1 MSVADKLAITPEMLD
16 LVARLDEFKGSWRA
30 VGALPRRQLQDLKE
44 RAYAD
49 DILAAVRFSRL
60 SITERKVHK
69 IVSSRSS
76 FEPVSP
82 SERLAD
88 AYRACTAR
96 LEEGCLS
103 MDLNVDSICELH
115 RILMAPVAGEGEGEV
130 GTCVSEVLEGSLAA
144 LCQWSAETLRHRSL
158 HPLLVVSIF
167 CASFVAMHPF
177 KDGNDLLACLLQ
189 RWLHLKNGYA
199 FVAYAPLTAMLL
211 AECPAF
217 SAPRDGLTPIQIL
230 RREMQ
235 LSSANP
241 TEEPNWQPWILFY
254 FNVLTKAAGILKDRL
269 EREEDLFASQPEL
282 SMQILVQARARGRVT
297 LRDMVESTGV
307 SRNTLKE
314 HFKSL
319 VDEGRLAMHGKGR
332 GVWYSLA

>member
-16 LVARLDEFKGSWRA
+16 LAARLDEFKGSWRA

-49 DILAAVRFSRL
+49 DILAAVRYSRM

-69 IVSSRSS
+69 IISARVP
-76 FEPVSP
+76 FEPTTP
-82 SERLAD
+82 SESLAE
-88 AYRACTAR
+88 AYRACTLR
-96 LEEGCLS
+96 LEEGSLS
-103 MDLNVDSICELH
+103 MELNVASICELH
-115 RILMAPVAGEGEGEV
+115 SILMGPVSGVDTVV
-130 GTCVSEVLEGSLAA
+130 GTCVSDVLEGSLEA
-144 LCQWSAETLRHRSL
+144 LCQWSSEALRHRSL

-167 CASFVAMHPF
+167 CASFVVMHPF

-199 FVAYAPLTAMLL
+199 FVAYIPLTAMLL
-211 AECPAF
+211 TECPAF
-217 SAPRDGLTPIQIL
+217 TAPRDGMTPLQIL

-235 LSSANP
+235 ISSANYA
-241 TEEPNWQPWILFY
+241 EEPNWQPWILFY
-254 FNVLTKAAGILKDRL
+254 FNVLDKAVGILKDRL
-269 EREEDLFASQPEL
+269 DREEDLFASQPEL
-282 SMQILVQARARGRVT
+282 SMQILVQARSRGRVT

-314 HFKSL
+314 HFKNL
-319 VDEGRLAMHGKGR
+319 VDEGRIVMHGKGR
-332 GVWYSLA
+332 GVWYSLG